1 MQTTFPRRLE
11 DNPAYH
17 NWPGEN
23 LKVVYGEGL
32 YIGYRHYERLNI
44 APLFPFGHGL
54 SYTTFSYGKPS
65 INSRTLT
72 DSSKITITLAVAN
85 SGSVAGAEI
94 VQAYIHDKKSS
105 LPRPEKEL
113 QAFTKVFLEAGE
125 TKHVALDLDKYSV
138 GFYDTNQAAWVAEEG
153 VFDVLIGSSSQDI
166 RYVVPY
172 PYVREQDNLTLSL
185 GRPSHLRSRNRSRGY
200 FSISLLWEVNGT
212 WHMRRYTAGLLYLL
226 NVAPCSR
233 RILCRT

>member
-1 MQTTFPRRLE
+1 MGISLTILQTTFPRRLE
-11 DNPAYH
+11 DNPTYH

-65 INSRTLT
+65 ISKPVLA
-72 DSSKITITLAVAN
+72 DSSKLTVTLAVTN
-85 SGSVAGAEI
+85 TGSVAGAEI

-125 TKHVALDLDKYSV
+125 TKHITLVLDKYSV
-138 GFYDTNQAAWVAEEG
+138 GFYDTNQAAWIAEEG
-153 VFDVLIGSSSQDI
+153 VFDVLIGASSQDI
-166 RYVVPY
+166 RYVGSPAVPY
-172 PYVREQDNLTLSL
+172 INYSENLTLPI
-185 GRPSHLRSRNRSRGY
+185 GRPFRSRSRNHSRGY
-200 FSISLLWEVNGT
+200 FNGVWVVDETGLCGDTASTVLLHCCTVSL
-212 WHMRRYTAGLLYLL
+212 Y
-226 NVAPCSR
+226 
-233 RILCRT
+233 

>member
-11 DNPAYH
+11 DNPTYH

-65 INSRTLT
+65 ISNPVLA
-72 DSSKITITLAVAN
+72 DSGKVTVTLAVTN
-85 SGSVAGAEI
+85 SGNVSGAEI

-113 QAFTKVFLEAGE
+113 QAFTKIFLDAGE
-125 TKHVALDLDKYSV
+125 TKDITLDLDKYSV
-138 GFYDTNQAAWVAEEG
+138 GFYDTDQTAWVAEAG

-166 RYVVPY
+166 RYVELPAVPY
-172 PYVREQDNLTLSL
+172 IINYSAKLTLPL
-185 GRPSHLRSRNRSRGY
+185 GRPFRSRSRNHSRGY
-200 FSISLLWEVNGT
+200 FNGVWAVDENNICGDPASTVLLRSCSVSL
-212 WHMRRYTAGLLYLL
+212 
-226 NVAPCSR
+226 
-233 RILCRT
+233 